1 MPRVRLTDITISKLP
16 QSKAQITYWDETLP
30 AFGVRVGARRKTF
43 IVIMNGGRRT
53 KLGTYPSTTL
63 KEARLEAYRRLSDP
77 NGQSTEQEAPL
88 AAEVV
93 KNFIEI
99 HHAQSRPRWRR
110 EQERLLTKHFLGKHK
125 DTPVNRITTKDILAI
140 TDGLKEV
147 PSEQL
152 HAYRALKT
160 LFKWAYK
167 RQMISASPLDG
178 LERPNEP
185 ADRERVLSDQELVGI
200 YRAAQKIGY
209 PFGHIVLI
217 LIHTAFRRGEVG
229 ALKRSYV
236 TPEKITLPVG
246 FRSKQK
252 GGELVL
258 PNLIY
263 AELSSIPVVGNS
275 DYFFPSATGGPFSAW
290 AKNKTHF
297 DKLCGVTNWTLH
309 DIRRTVRT
317 KLAEW
322 ECCDDATAER
332 ILGHVSA
339 ESRISRVY
347 NRWKHFPQMKAALI
361 LYEQKL
367 AALLAEN

>member
-1 MPRVRLTDITISKLP
+1 
-16 QSKAQITYWDETLP
+16 
-30 AFGVRVGARRKTF
+30 
-43 IVIMNGGRRT
+43 
-53 KLGTYPSTTL
+53 
-63 KEARLEAYRRLSDP
+63 
-77 NGQSTEQEAPL
+77 
-88 AAEVV
+88 
-93 KNFIEI
+93 
-99 HHAQSRPRWRR
+99 
-110 EQERLLTKHFLGKHK
+110 
-125 DTPVNRITTKDILAI
+125 
-140 TDGLKEV
+140 
-147 PSEQL
+147 
-152 HAYRALKT
+152 
-160 LFKWAYK
+160 
-167 RQMISASPLDG
+167 
-178 LERPNEP
+178 
-185 ADRERVLSDQELVGI
+185 
-200 YRAAQKIGY
+200 
-209 PFGHIVLI
+209 
-217 LIHTAFRRGEVG
+217 
-229 ALKRSYV
+229 V

-263 AELSSIPVVGNS
+263 AELSSIPIIGNS

-290 AKNKTHF
+290 AKNKMHF
-297 DKLCGVTNWTLH
+297 DKLCGVTDWTLH

-367 AALLAEN
+367 AALIAEK